1 MAKADVE
8 LAIRARDEASAA
20 IKGVKDSVKDLSDEQ
35 RALVAAVRGASKELG
50 AQETALNRVTDKL
63 AKAEGQFAG
72 LQQEMAQEA
81 AVAATLNDQFKQLT
95 SEVDRLKGEF
105 ATAAAPVKA
114 LGAELAASVER
125 SRNLADE
132 NRKLAVTND
141 EIKKSISAAKAEFKP
156 FADAVA
162 AAAQGVSAAKSELAG
177 ANKEFGKAGTEAEKA
192 KAAFASLEASGEKL
206 SARLAKSKQSLADL
220 NAELAKVGAKR
231 NAAGTFDNSKDE
243 VAYDRLAAKVAKA
256 TASVQS
262 NQAALTA
269 FNTKLAQSGQRI
281 ESAASAYAA
290 AGKAAAA
297 AQANFA
303 KQEAVLT
310 AAKASA
316 EKAAA
321 GLNTLN
327 AALAEN
333 QARVAANSV
342 ENRKL
347 ISERQALNAQ
357 LAAATAAQKE
367 ANAALQSAER
377 DAAKAGAQAKK
388 QADAVAKLGVAAQT
402 AASASAQL
410 TVEQKALA
418 AGVSRAAQALQQQ
431 SAALVKVKGAAAQA
445 GQSLSLFNDTGRTT
459 LSFQQR
465 LRGQL
470 LSLVAAYG
478 GLYGAISLVQKGLR
492 LQQQETGTASRL
504 NILFDGDAGKS
515 AAELKLL
522 RAEADRL
529 GITYQDLAEQ
539 YSKVAIAATSS
550 GATIEQAR
558 TVFFGLAETSRA
570 LGLSSEQNERIFTAI
585 NQIFSK
591 TKISAEEL
599 RQQLGDSL
607 PGATGILAKSL
618 GVTTAE
624 LDKMLQAGTVSSQ
637 ELIGFV
643 DELQKQY
650 GKGLA
655 GQVSSVTAELERTK
669 TVINDVQKAFNEGF
683 FVGFA
688 QALKEMRDAL
698 GGQKGMTDAFK
709 ELGKA
714 MGGIV
719 LGAVKL
725 VQVVRDLMPLIVG
738 FGGAWAAA
746 KLADVATNMLA
757 VNGALGQ
764 MFVALNSSLGQ
775 LDKAAAGFLDMDRKG
790 LKAALSVRTLAAAL
804 NTLSAGLA
812 VGGLAYWI
820 GKEVLLPFKSV
831 QMTAAN
837 LVGQALKVKETFGAV
852 GRVISSTLLLVFDEN
867 YTADNF
873 TTEIA
878 NINKDLNKELKSI
891 NTTVQ
896 QQVQDIND
904 GLTDLANP
912 NKGVAEQAALDS
924 KAFLEEQARLAAAQA
939 AAGKASQAAAD
950 AADKRAKASEKAKKA
965 ALDEASALEKLK
977 ATLESVANKSR
988 DLLDREAGF
997 QRKTVGLLNEGA
1009 EATLQSR
1016 LAETKLK
1023 VAEFEQESKA
1033 IEADLRSQIAKI
1045 QTLLDDPK
1053 LKLDAGQRANLL
1065 GQQADLS
1072 SSAGTLAGTRDG
1084 DTAQVQAQLD
1094 GIARLDQAQADAARL
1109 EQQRQLQFAEN
1120 SRKAQ
1125 AEKWTEVQLNQANN
1139 AVIDETAVGL
1149 ENAYLKAAVYSEA
1162 IGQPAAAEALR
1173 GQAAAVRDEL
1183 IPSFDMMGT
1192 IVQGTYAAL
1201 IDGITQFTQAAVQG
1215 FAEALTGAQSWGDA
1229 LQGVG
1234 NAFRSF
1240 AAGVLKQ
1247 IAQMIIQYTI
1257 LRAIAGAGLGGF
1269 STFANNQLGGA
1280 GVPASVNHNGG
1291 VIGRSGF
1298 GGTSRL
1304 ANPAWFASAQR
1315 FHSGGLPGLKKDEV
1329 PAILQTGE
1337 EVLSRNDPRNVMNG
1351 AGGGSKPQDIKI
1363 INTIESGSMVAQGI
1377 ATREGEKAILNFVR
1391 ANKSAFKQVLA

>member
-231 NAAGTFDNSKDE
+231 NAAGAFDNSKDE

-281 ESAASAYAA
+281 ESAASAYDA

-310 AAKASA
+310 AAKDSA

-357 LAAATAAQKE
+357 LATATAAQKD

-388 QADAVAKLGVAAQT
+388 QADAVAKLGLSAQT
-402 AASASAQL
+402 AASATAQL
-410 TVEQKALA
+410 TVEQKALE

-431 SAALVKVKGAAAQA
+431 SAGLVKVAGSAKQA
-445 GQSLSLFNDTGRTT
+445 GQGLSLFNDTGRTT

-465 LRGQL
+465 LRGQVL
-470 LSLVAAYG
+470 QLVAAYG
-478 GLYGAISLVQKGLR
+478 GLYGAVSLVQKGLA
-492 LQQQETGTASRL
+492 LQQQESGTQARL
-504 NILFDGDAGKS
+504 NVLFDGDGKK
-515 AAELKLL
+515 AAQELVLL

-539 YSKVAIAATSS
+539 YSKVAVSAVKS
-550 GATIEQAR
+550 GATIEQTR
-558 TVFFGLAETSRA
+558 TVFFGISEAAKA
-570 LGLSSEQNERIFTAI
+570 LGTSTEQNQRIFTAI

-591 TKISAEEL
+591 GKLTAEEL
-599 RQQLGDSL
+599 SGQLGDAM
-607 PGATGILAKSL
+607 PAAIAVMAKSL
-618 GVTTAE
+618 GIGEDKLRKLMETT
-624 LDKMLQAGTVSSQ
+624 GISSQ
-637 ELIGFV
+637 ALINFAITAKKEFG
-643 DELQKQY
+643 E
-650 GKGLA
+650 GLA
-655 GQVSSVTAELERTK
+655 GQVGSITSELQRTQ
-669 TVINDVQKAFNEGF
+669 TVLNDMTKSFNEGF

-688 QALKEMRDAL
+688 EALIQLRDAL
-698 GGQKGMTDAFK
+698 GGPEGMTKAFK
-709 ELGKA
+709 ELGRV
-714 MGGIV
+714 MGSIV
-719 LGAVKL
+719 LGAVEMLKVIRQL
-725 VQVVRDLMPLIVG
+725 LPVIVG
-738 FGGAWAAA
+738 FGAAWAAA
-746 KLADVATNMLA
+746 KLASVVGGLVGVT
-757 VNGALGQ
+757 G
-764 MFVALNSSLGQ
+764 SLT
-775 LDKAAAGFLDMDRKG
+775 LM
-790 LKAALSVRTLAAAL
+790 KAALLESEAVLRALPAALTTVEAGASRTAIVVRGLAAAFNTLAAAL
-804 NTLSAGLA
+804 FAGAFGYAIGQFLNQFKPFQKLGVNLIKMMKELGAAGSAAGERFVVLKGL
-812 VGGLAYWI
+812 LAGDLDVTGYLI
-820 GKEVLLPFKSV
+820 AIDDINARQKKA
-831 QMTAAN
+831 M
-837 LVGQALKVKETFGAV
+837 K
-852 GRVISSTLLLVFDEN
+852 
-867 YTADNF
+867 
-873 TTEIA
+873 EIA
-878 NINKDLNKELKSI
+878 E
-891 NTTVQ
+891 TTKQ
-896 QQVQDIND
+896 MKADIES
-904 GLTDLANP
+904 GATDLSRP
-912 NKGVAEQAALDS
+912 GGAAGGAGFDS
-924 KAFLEEQARLAAAQA
+924 KAFLAEQEKIAAAQTEANKKVLEA
-939 AAGKASQAAAD
+939 AAAAD
-950 AADKRAKASEKAKKA
+950 KAAKARDKAAKA

-977 ATLESVANKSR
+977 AALESVANKSR
-988 DLLDREAGF
+988 DLVDREMAF
-997 QRKTVGLLNEGA
+997 DAKIQGA
-1009 EATLQSR
+1009 LTDGVEATLNSR
-1016 LAETKLK
+1016 LVDAQLK
-1023 VAEFEQESKA
+1023 VDEFRRESNA
-1033 IEADLRSQIAKI
+1033 IEADLRAQIAKI
-1045 QTLLDDPK
+1045 QALLDDPK
-1053 LKLDAGQRANLL
+1053 LKLDAGQRAGLV
-1065 GQQADLS
+1065 GQQAQLN
-1072 SSAGTLAGTRDG
+1072 AGAEAVAGNRDDYG
-1084 DTAQVQAQLD
+1084 NRLKAKLD
-1094 GIARLDQAQADAARL
+1094 GEARLSEAQAVAAQL
-1109 EQQRQLQFAEN
+1109 EQQRSLQLAEN

-1125 AEKWTEVQLNQANN
+1125 AEKWTEVELNQANN
-1139 AVIDETAVGL
+1139 AVIEETAYGL
-1149 ENAYLKAAVYSEA
+1149 ENAYLEASRYADA
-1162 IGQPAAAEALR
+1162 IGQPTAAEALR

-1192 IVQGTYAAL
+1192 IVQGTYGAL

-1240 AAGVLKQ
+1240 ASGVLKQ
-1247 IAQMIIQYTI
+1247 IAQMIIQYAI

-1269 STFANNQLGGA
+1269 SAFANNQLGGA
-1280 GVPASVNHNGG
+1280 GIPASVNHNGG

-1363 INTIESGSMVAQGI
+1363 INTIESGSMVASGI